1 MEMVLMKLEFA
12 IQAQNSTT
20 PRNIYL
26 ERQKIDAARS
36 IVFKVEFEKF
46 LYTIVVALGGFCA
59 VWLFRINLRDGLS
72 LIGKVTDIGKL
83 VQKPVKFIRL
93 FFAAI
98 SLPQSP
104 GLCQASSQIRC
115 CSGCGSF

>member
-1 MEMVLMKLEFA
+1 MKLEFA

-72 LIGKVTDIGKL
+72 LIGKVTDIGEL
-83 VQKPVKFIRL
+83 VQTQKPLTVIGRGFVAIFAPAVGLEFVKQVHRFKLRKIL
-93 FFAAI
+93 KI
-98 SLPQSP
+98 
-104 GLCQASSQIRC
+104 
-115 CSGCGSF
+115 